1 MTYAISL
8 YDALTGI
15 NVPKNQ
21 ALAVVEA
28 LERKMT
34 SELATK
40 SDVDQLKTDVKQ
52 LRVDVDQLKTD
63 VKQLRVDV
71 DQLKTDVKQ
80 LRVDVDQL
88 RVDVR
93 QLADGMKLL
102 ENRIVVRLGIAMG
115 VFTTLLFAA
124 LQLTLS

>member
-40 SDVDQLKTDVKQ
+40 S
-52 LRVDVDQLKTD
+52 
-63 VKQLRVDV
+63 DV